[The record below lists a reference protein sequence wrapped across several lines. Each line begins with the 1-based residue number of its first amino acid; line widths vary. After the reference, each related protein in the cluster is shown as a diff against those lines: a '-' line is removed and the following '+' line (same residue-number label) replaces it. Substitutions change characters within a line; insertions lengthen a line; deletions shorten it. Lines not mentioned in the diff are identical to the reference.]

1 MYQSPRLDNEDD
13 VTCSL
18 IHSESES
25 KENEKIQ
32 ENEYF
37 KVLQE
42 VLFCIEVCLI
52 FKVISYFFRSMVWIR
67 GDTQSMLEDYLSF

>member
-42 VLFCIEVCLI
+42 VLLH
-52 FKVISYFFRSMVWIR
+52 
-67 GDTQSMLEDYLSF
+67 

>member
-1 MYQSPRLDNEDD
+1 MWNIEIFQIMYQSPRIDNEDD

-42 VLFCIEVCLI
+42 VLLHWSV
-52 FKVISYFFRSMVWIR
+52 SYF
-67 GDTQSMLEDYLSF
+67 